1 MRPALRMKI
10 KLVIKLGKG
19 WKEGGQAERS
29 VKRTTDARARAAQSL
44 PPGKLS
50 TQVSTQR
57 PEHSHNL
64 AATRLTLSPL
74 TATLL
79 LQGHRGHLRRHRYR
93 PSLIPHT
100 CPEQMLRA
108 AVIKQLKGISAHA
121 TRGWGK
127 QAGSAGDEYLI
138 SSLPLSGTCYVQGIV
153 LSILHLIIQG
163 RFYWCSQ
170 FYRQWN

>member
-1 MRPALRMKI
+1 M
-10 KLVIKLGKG
+10 KLGKR

-29 VKRTTDARARAAQSL
+29 VKRTTDARARAAQNP
-44 PPGKLS
+44 PPGKLR

-57 PEHSHNL
+57 PEHSYNL
-64 AATRLTLSPL
+64 AAIRLTLSPL
-74 TATLL
+74 TAMPL
-79 LQGHRGHLRRHRYR
+79 LQRHQEHLRRHRYR

-100 CPEQMLRA
+100 YPEQMLRA
-108 AVIKQLKGISAHA
+108 AVMKQLKGISVHS

-138 SSLPLSGTCYVQGIV
+138 SSLPLSGTCCVQGIV

-163 RFYWCSQ
+163 RFYCCPR